1 MTDTEIKRWRFMVSD
16 FDDHAVYVDAEGGPN
31 GDEQEAE
38 FVGTSLQA
46 SLEGYRRCACGK
58 CELAAWL
65 RASRGRATAILTRNR
80 NLIRCL
86 SRNST
91 FFKFHRN

>member
-16 FDDHAVYVDAEGGPN
+16 LDDHAVYVDAEGGPN

-46 SLEGYRRCACGK
+46 SLEGDRRCDLWEMRTGRM
-58 CELAAWL
+58 AA
-65 RASRGRATAILTRNR
+65 RVTRE
-80 NLIRCL
+80 
-86 SRNST
+86 SYGPPNS
-91 FFKFHRN
+91 